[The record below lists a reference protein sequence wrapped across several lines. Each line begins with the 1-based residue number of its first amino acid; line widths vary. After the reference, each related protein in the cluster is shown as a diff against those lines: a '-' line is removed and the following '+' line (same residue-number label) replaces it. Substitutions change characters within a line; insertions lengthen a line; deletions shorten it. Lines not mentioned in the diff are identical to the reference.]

1 MGSMG
6 YIFMKM
12 IISEYKEKL
21 EHIETIQLKGRV
33 KQVIGLVIESAGPPC
48 SIGEIC
54 LIHFPSGGFISAE
67 VVGFREDKI
76 LLMPLGEMEGI
87 ASNCEVVSTGK
98 PFSIPVGEGLRGR
111 ILDGLAKPIDGNGP
125 LLWTQAYPVYSPP
138 PDPIRRP
145 RIKEILPLGVRAIDT
160 VLTIGKGQRF
170 GIFSGSGVGKSTLMG
185 MIARNTKADINVI
198 GLIGE
203 RGREVRDFIE
213 KDLGEEGLKR
223 SVIIVA
229 TADQAPLLRIKG
241 AFVATAIA
249 EFFRDQGYAVMLMI
263 DSITRFARAQREV
276 GLSIG
281 EPPTTK
287 GFTPSVFTLL
297 PKLLE
302 RAGTSSVGT
311 ITGLYTIL
319 VDADDMNEPISD
331 NARAILDGHIV
342 LSRDLAH
349 RNYYPAIDV
358 LSSVSRVMIDL
369 VDAAH
374 DQAARRLRE
383 IVAIMKDAQDLINI
397 GAYVKGSNP
406 RIDYALSKIE
416 EVEEFLKQGIY
427 EKADY
432 QTTIK
437 TLLKMFG
444 EEEGT
449 QG

>member
-1 MGSMG
+1 MEESM
-6 YIFMKM
+6 KPL
-12 IISEYKEKL
+12 ISKYKEKL
-21 EHIETIQLKGRV
+21 EHIETIQLKGKV
-33 KQVIGLVIESAGPPC
+33 KQVIGLLIESAGPPC
-48 SIGEIC
+48 ALGEVC
-54 LIHFPSGGFISAE
+54 LIRFSSGTFIKAE
-67 VVGFREDKI
+67 VVGFREDRI

-87 ASNCEVVSTGK
+87 APNCEVISTGS
-98 PFSIPVGEGLRGR
+98 FFNVPVGEELRGR
-111 ILDGLAKPIDGNGP
+111 ILDGLARPIDEHGP
-125 LLWTQAYPVYSPP
+125 LLCTQEYPALNSP
-138 PDPIRRP
+138 PDPICRP
-145 RIKEILPLGVRAIDT
+145 RIKEVLPLGIRAIDAILT
-160 VLTIGKGQRF
+160 VGKGQRF

-185 MIARNTKADINVI
+185 MVARNTRADINVI

-203 RGREVRDFIE
+203 RGREVNDFIE

-223 SVIIVA
+223 SVVIVA
-229 TADQAPLLRIKG
+229 TAEQSPLLRLKG

-281 EPPTTK
+281 EPPTTR
-287 GFTPSVFTLL
+287 GFTPSVFTIL

-302 RAGTSSVGT
+302 RAGTNSVGT

-319 VDADDMNEPISD
+319 VDADDMNEPIAD
-331 NARAILDGHIV
+331 NTRAILDGHVV

-358 LSSVSRVMIDL
+358 LSSISRVMIDI
-369 VDAAH
+369 VDASH
-374 DQAARRLRE
+374 DQAARRLKE
-383 IVAIMKDAQDLINI
+383 IVAIIKESQDLINI

-406 RIDYALSKIE
+406 KIDYALSKIE
-416 EVEEFLKQGIY
+416 EVEEFLKQGIC

-432 QTTIK
+432 QITIK
-437 TLLKMFG
+437 TLLKIFG

>member
-1 MGSMG
+1 
-6 YIFMKM
+6 MKP
-12 IISEYKEKL
+12 IISAYREKL
-21 EHIETIQLKGRV
+21 EKIETIQLKGRV
-33 KQVIGLVIESAGPPC
+33 KQIIGLVIESSGPSC
-48 SIGEIC
+48 SLGEAC
-54 LIHFPSGGFISAE
+54 LIRFPSGKFVKAE

-87 ASNCEVVSTGK
+87 APNCEVIATGS
-98 PFSIPVGEGLRGR
+98 PFVVPVGEGLRGR
-111 ILDGLAKPIDGNGP
+111 ILDGLARPIDGLGP
-125 LLWTQAYPVYSPP
+125 LLCTQEYPVCNPA

-145 RIKEILPLGVRAIDT
+145 RIKDILPLGVRALDAALT
-160 VLTIGKGQRF
+160 VGKGQRF

-185 MIARNTKADINVI
+185 MIARNTKASVNVI

-203 RGREVRDFIE
+203 RGREVKDFIE
-213 KDLGEEGLKR
+213 RDLGEEGLKR
-223 SVIIVA
+223 SIVIVA
-229 TADQAPLLRIKG
+229 TSDQAPLLRLKG

-249 EFFRDQGYAVMLMI
+249 EFFRDQGYDVMLMI

-287 GFTPSVFTLL
+287 GYPPSVFTIL

-302 RAGTSSVGT
+302 RTGTSHVGT

-319 VDADDMNEPISD
+319 VDADDMNEPIAD
-331 NARAILDGHIV
+331 NVRAILDGHVV

-349 RNYYPAIDV
+349 RNYYPSIDV
-358 LSSVSRVMIDL
+358 LSSVSRVMIDI
-369 VDAAH
+369 VDANH
-374 DQAARRLRE
+374 DQASRRLKE
-383 IVAIMKDAQDLINI
+383 VVAIMKEAQDLINI

-406 RIDYALSKIE
+406 KIDHALSRIE
-416 EVEEFLKQGIY
+416 GVEEFLKQGIY

>member
-1 MGSMG
+1 
-6 YIFMKM
+6 MKTL
-12 IISEYKEKL
+12 ILKYKEKL
-21 EHIETIQLKGRV
+21 EKIETIQLKGRV
-33 KQVIGLVIESAGPPC
+33 KQIIGLVIESSGPPC
-48 SIGEIC
+48 SLGEVC
-54 LIHFPSGGFISAE
+54 LIRFPSKKFIKAE

-87 ASNCEVVSTGK
+87 APNCEVISTGS
-98 PFSIPVGEGLRGR
+98 PFVTPVGEGLRGR
-111 ILDGLAKPIDGNGP
+111 ILDGLARPIDGKGP
-125 LLWTQAYPVYSPP
+125 LIYTDEYPVFSPA

-145 RIKEILPLGVRAIDT
+145 RIKEILPLGIKAIDA

-185 MIARNTKADINVI
+185 MIARNTKAAINVI

-213 KDLGEEGLKR
+213 RDLGEDGLKR
-223 SVIIVA
+223 SVVIAA
-229 TADQAPLLRIKG
+229 TSDQAPLLRLKG

-249 EFFRDQGYAVMLMI
+249 EFFRDQGYDVMLMI
-263 DSITRFARAQREV
+263 DSITRFVRAQREV

-281 EPPTTK
+281 EPPTTR
-287 GFTPSVFTLL
+287 GYPPSAFTIM

-302 RAGTSSVGT
+302 RAGTSATGT

-319 VDADDMNEPISD
+319 VDADDMNEPVAD
-331 NARAILDGHIV
+331 NVRAILDGHIV

-349 RNYYPAIDV
+349 RNYYPSIDV
-358 LSSVSRVMIDL
+358 LASISRVMIDI
-369 VDAAH
+369 VDANH
-374 DQAARRLRE
+374 DQASRRLKE
-383 IVAIMKDAQDLINI
+383 VIAVIKEAQDLINI

-406 RIDYALSKIE
+406 RIDHAISRIE
-416 EVEEFLKQGIY
+416 GVEEFLKQGIY

-432 QTTIK
+432 QTTVK
-437 TLLKMFG
+437 TLLRMFG